1 MQIAN
6 PIYDTIFKY
15 LMENVE
21 IAKIILS
28 AILNEQ
34 ILSVE
39 VKPQEMTVNVKSKG
53 KKVVRVIRLDFK
65 ATIQSTDGTLKK
77 VLIEIQKAKK
87 GSEIKRFRR
96 YLGENYMEE
105 DKVGKNSEDSLPIT
119 SIFFLGYRLKYIRFP
134 ALKVGRTFM
143 NAITRRMIRTPF
155 IENFVEQLSHDM
167 YVIQI
172 PRLKEMA
179 TQTQLEKVLD
189 VFSQNK
195 YKTNDA
201 HVLEYT
207 GDMSSP
213 EVAQIV
219 RYLHRAIADDDIRR
233 QMIAEDEEQAFI
245 DGLEAKIDFEREAK
259 EKAIAKAERAK
270 EEAKQAKKEA
280 KQAKKELKQ
289 ANANADK
296 AKAEVIKARTDAAKA
311 RADANKAIE
320 DVAKTREDT
329 NKAFIEIDVLKKQ
342 FEEFKKNGKK

>member
-39 VKPQEMTVNVKSKG
+39 VKPQEMAINVKSKG
-53 KKVVRVIRLDFK
+53 KPVVRIIRLDFK
-65 ATIQSTDGTLKK
+65 ATIQGTDGTLKK

-87 GSEIKRFRR
+87 GFEIQRFRR
-96 YLGENYMEE
+96 YLGENYIVSDNL
-105 DKVGKNSEDSLPIT
+105 DKNNKDSLPIT
-119 SIFFLGYRLKYIRFP
+119 SIYFLGYRLKYIRFP

-143 NAITRRMIRTPF
+143 NAVTRRKIKTP
-155 IENFVEQLSHDM
+155 IKENFVEQLSHDM

-172 PRLKEMA
+172 PRLKDMA

-189 VFSQNK
+189 VFSQTK
-195 YKTNDA
+195 YKTSDA

-207 GDMSSP
+207 GDMSTP

-219 RYLHRAIADDDIRR
+219 RYLNRAIADDDIRR
-233 QMIAEDEEQAFI
+233 QMIAEDEEQGFI
-245 DGLEAKIDFEREAK
+245 DGLEDKIEKERSAK
-259 EKAIAKAERAK
+259 EKAIAKAKKAK
-270 EEAKQAKKEA
+270 EEAKQV
-280 KQAKKELKQ
+280 KKELKQ
-289 ANANADK
+289 ALS
-296 AKAEVIKARTDAAKA
+296 
-311 RADANKAIE
+311 
-320 DVAKTREDT
+320 
-329 NKAFIEIDVLKKQ
+329 EIDVLKKQ
-342 FEEFKKNGKK
+342 FEEFMKNGKK